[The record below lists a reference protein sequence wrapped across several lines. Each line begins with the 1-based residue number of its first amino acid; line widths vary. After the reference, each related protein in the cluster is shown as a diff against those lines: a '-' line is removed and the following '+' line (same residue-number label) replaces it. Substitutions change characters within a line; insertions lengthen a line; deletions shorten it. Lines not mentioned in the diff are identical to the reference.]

1 MYIIDTHTHLYSES
15 FDEDRIAMIE
25 RAIEAGVQK
34 MLLPNIDV
42 DSIQPMYE
50 LCEQFPRNCFPMM
63 GLHPGYINEKWEEN
77 LAIVKQYLFERENI
91 AVGEIGMDL
100 YWDKTFKNEQAQ
112 AFRTQI
118 EWAKELKLPIV
129 IHARDAF
136 DEIFEIVDDLND
148 STLSGVFHCFTG
160 NLEQAKRI
168 ENYGGFKIGIGGV
181 LTYKKSGLDDVVK
194 DIPLDLLVLETD
206 SPYLPPTPF
215 RGKRNESAYINYVAE
230 KLADIKGMSVEE
242 LANITTQNAENLFK
256 KIR

>member
-1 MYIIDTHTHLYSES
+1 
-15 FDEDRIAMIE
+15 
-25 RAIEAGVQK
+25 
-34 MLLPNIDV
+34 
-42 DSIQPMYE
+42 
-50 LCEQFPRNCFPMM
+50 
-63 GLHPGYINEKWEEN
+63 
-77 LAIVKQYLFERENI
+77 
-91 AVGEIGMDL
+91 MDL

-112 AFRTQI
+112 AFRIQI

-136 DEIFEIVDDLND
+136 DEIFEIVDELND

-181 LTYKKSGLDDVVK
+181 LTYKKSGLEDVVK
-194 DIPLDLLVLETD
+194 EIPLDVLVLETD

-230 KLADIKGMSVEE
+230 KLAEIKGVSVEE
-242 LANITTQNAENLFK
+242 LAKITTKNAENLFK
-256 KIR
+256 KIS